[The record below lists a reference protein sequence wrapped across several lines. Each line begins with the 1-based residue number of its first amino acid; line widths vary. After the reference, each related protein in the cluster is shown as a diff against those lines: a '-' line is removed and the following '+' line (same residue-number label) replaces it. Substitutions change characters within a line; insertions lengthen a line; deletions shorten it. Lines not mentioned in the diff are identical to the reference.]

1 MRQTRTTYGITCAY
15 REYEYA
21 ARVVRP
27 NNIAFLHGPTARQI
41 ERQDTWSIAV
51 DCSVTQVEAAVPL
64 AGSATFLPPCLE
76 AKAQRCP
83 CHQTHCTWE
92 CLSPAL
98 PHSFAFH
105 PSEFGRRTGGCLQPP
120 AVGARRY
127 AAVGSLFTGHLCSQ
141 LCLGAGWWICP
152 WVDLPVPEEVFQ
164 RG

>member
-83 CHQTHCTWE
+83 CQA
-92 CLSPAL
+92 LRLFSPPLEKTPGGEQRIAIL
-98 PHSFAFH
+98 PSNSLHLGVSLAR
-105 PSEFGRRTGGCLQPP
+105 SPP
-120 AVGARRY
+120 LLR
-127 AAVGSLFTGHLCSQ
+127 
-141 LCLGAGWWICP
+141 
-152 WVDLPVPEEVFQ
+152 LPPF
-164 RG
+164 